1 MPRRYAKKRTRRP
14 RKRRYVRRMQRAQ
27 NQMVPSG
34 MPRQRRAYMRYCEQ
48 VNLTVTTGILTSNVF
63 RANSPYDPNYSG
75 AGHQPMGY
83 DQWSALFNH
92 YVVTG
97 SRIKATL
104 LSDTSNSAPV
114 SFGAYLT
121 DTNSIPYTD
130 WASFREAKKGSV
142 QNYIG
147 RQSKSRSVV
156 SKYSAKKFFNVKD
169 VKDNTDRLGAAVTSD
184 PSEECYFI
192 IWCNTLDGGSDTYQ
206 VLVEIDYIIDFSEPK
221 DLTTS

>member
-14 RKRRYVRRMQRAQ
+14 RKRRYIRRMQRAQ
-27 NQMVPSG
+27 NMMVPSG
-34 MPRQRRAYMRYCEQ
+34 MPQQRRAYMRFCEQ
-48 VNLTVTTGILTSNVF
+48 VNLTVTSGILTSNVF
-63 RANSPYDPNYSG
+63 RANSLYDPDYSQT
-75 AGHQPMGY
+75 GHSPMSFN
-83 DQWSALFNH
+83 QWAALFNH

-104 LSDTSNSAPV
+104 LSDTSNSSPV

-121 DTNSIPYTD
+121 DTFTVPYTD

-156 SKYSAKKFFNVKD
+156 SKFSAKKFFNVKD
-169 VKDNTDRLGAAVTSD
+169 VKDNTDRIGAAVTTN
-184 PSEECYFI
+184 PTEEAFFI
-192 IWCNTLDGGSDTYQ
+192 IWCNTLDSGSDTYQ
-206 VLVEIDYIIDFSEPK
+206 VLVEIDYIADFSEPK